1 MQFMF
6 VIVILLAL
14 GIIMLVLTTFQS
26 SINDVVQQSDMDNTS
41 KVHMQAQSDA
51 TGGTFDAMV
60 MLVLVGTWLL
70 CLGLAYNSG
79 SSPLLLVVALFI
91 IVALAFAG
99 MMLSNAWSAVADSVG
114 LESGLA
120 GMPMTNYVL
129 SNFLVYILVVG
140 FTTLMVSFSQRG
152 GF

>member
-1 MQFMF
+1 MF
-6 VIVILLAL
+6 IIVILLAL
-14 GIIMLVLTTFQS
+14 GIVMLVLTQFQS

-41 KVHMQAQSDA
+41 KVHMQNQSNA
-51 TGGTFDAMV
+51 TGSVFDSSV
-60 MLVLVGTWLL
+60 MIVLVGTWLL

-99 MMLSNAWSAVADSVG
+99 MILSNAWDAVSESVG
-114 LESGLA
+114 LEAGLS

-129 SNFLVYILVVG
+129 SNFLIYILVVG
-140 FTTLMVSFSQRG
+140 FSTLMVAFSQRG